1 MTLPKATSPVVLSI
15 PRALTQRTEQIWVG
29 RKTGIFVSTS
39 KSSLSALTLGA
50 IGIVYGDIGTSVLYA
65 MKEVFAHGHVA
76 LTPDN
81 IFGILSMFFWTLTV
95 IVSIKY
101 VMLVLRADNH
111 GEGGTA
117 ALLALASN
125 AVKDKPALRR
135 RLLLVGMFGAALFYG
150 DGVITPAIS
159 VLSAVEGLEVVS
171 PAFKQYVIPIT
182 LVILLALFAVQ
193 KHGTGG
199 IGRFFGPI
207 TLVWF
212 VAIGLLGIMQIVGNP
227 TILKA
232 LSPHYALQFMFT
244 NPGVTFV
251 VLGAIVLCVTG
262 AEALYADM
270 GHFGI
275 KPIRIAWFA
284 VVMPALALNYFGQ
297 GALLLTN
304 PEAVKNPFYLMM
316 PDWALLPMVALATMA
331 TVIASQALISGAFS
345 ATKQIVQLGYLPRL
359 QMFHTSV
366 KETGQIYIP
375 FINWSLFAAIVMAVV
390 MFKSSGALATAY
402 GIAVTGNMAITTIL
416 TFYVIR
422 YAWKLPLAL
431 CLAATGI
438 FFVIDIAFL
447 SSNMLK
453 FVDGGWFPILIAG
466 SIFALMVTWK
476 QGRSM
481 LRAKM
486 REDSIE
492 LKGFLEAVFVSPPT
506 RVEGTAVFLTAE
518 PGTVPNALLHNLKH
532 NKVLHR
538 QNLFVTVRSHEVPW
552 IGNDKRLEVIA
563 LGRHCWQVVIHYGFK
578 NDPDVPQ
585 ALQQLRGRGCE
596 AEPMT
601 TSYFLSRDTVVP
613 TIGSG
618 MAIWR
623 EKLFAQM
630 HRNASSA
637 ADFLNLPNNAVVELG
652 SKIEI

>member
-1 MTLPKATSPVVLSI
+1 MSS
-15 PRALTQRTEQIWVG
+15 
-29 RKTGIFVSTS
+29 S

-65 MKEVFAHGHVA
+65 LKEVFAHGHVA

-81 IFGILSMFFWTLTV
+81 IFGILSMFFWTLTI
-95 IVSIKY
+95 IVSLKY

-125 AVKDKPALRR
+125 AVKDKPVMRR
-135 RLLLVGMFGAALFYG
+135 WLLLVGMFGAALFYG

-171 PAFKQYVIPIT
+171 PTFTQYVIPIT
-182 LVILLALFAVQ
+182 LVILLLLFMVQ

-207 TLVWF
+207 TMVWF
-212 VAIGLLGIMQIVGNP
+212 VAIGVMGLMQIIGNP

-232 LSPHYALQFMFT
+232 LSPHYALSFMLDNIGISFI
-244 NPGVTFV
+244 
-251 VLGAIVLCVTG
+251 VLGSIVLCVTG

-275 KPIRIAWFA
+275 KPIRLAWFV
-284 VVMPALALNYFGQ
+284 VVMPALVLNYFGQ

-304 PEAVKNPFYLMM
+304 PEAVKNPFYLMA
-316 PDWALLPMVALATMA
+316 PDWALLPMVGLATMA

-345 ATKQIVQLGYLPRL
+345 ATKQIIQLGYLPRL
-359 QMFHTSV
+359 QIFHTSDE
-366 KETGQIYIP
+366 ETGQIYLP
-375 FINWSLFAAIVMAVV
+375 FINWALFVAIVLAVV
-390 MFKSSGALATAY
+390 FFKTSGSLAAAY
-402 GIAVTGNMAITTIL
+402 GIAVTGNMLITTIL
-416 TFYVIR
+416 TFFVVR
-422 YAWKLPLAL
+422 YAWNYPLWICAV
-431 CLAATGI
+431 ATGI
-438 FFVIDIAFL
+438 FFIIDFVFL
-447 SSNMLK
+447 ASNLLK
-453 FVDGGWFPILIAG
+453 FIEGGWFPILIAG
-466 SIFALMVTWK
+466 AIFVLMVTWK
-476 QGRSM
+476 EGRSM
-481 LRAKM
+481 LRKKLQ
-486 REDSIE
+486 EDSIE
-492 LKGFLEAVFVSPPT
+492 LRGFMDSVFVHPPA
-506 RVEGTAVFLTAE
+506 RVDGTAVFLTAE

-532 NKVLHR
+532 NKVLHK

-552 IGNDKRLEVIA
+552 IGEDKRLDVVD
-563 LGRHCWQVVIHYGFK
+563 LGRQCWQVVIHYGFK

-585 ALQQLRGRGCE
+585 ALQQLRGQGCE
-596 AEPMT
+596 TEAMT

>member
-1 MTLPKATSPVVLSI
+1 M
-15 PRALTQRTEQIWVG
+15 
-29 RKTGIFVSTS
+29 STS

-135 RLLLVGMFGAALFYG
+135 RLLLIGMFGAALFYG

-193 KHGTGG
+193 KHGTAG

-212 VAIGLLGIMQIVGNP
+212 VAIGVIGVLQIVVNP

-284 VVMPALALNYFGQ
+284 VVMPALVLNYFGQ
-297 GALLLTN
+297 GALLLST

-316 PDWALLPMVALATMA
+316 PDWALLPMVGLATMA

-375 FINWSLFAAIVMAVV
+375 FINWSLFVAIVMAVV

-438 FFVIDIAFL
+438 FFLIDIAFL
-447 SSNMLK
+447 ASNMLK
-453 FVDGGWFPILIAG
+453 FVEGGWFPILIAG

-532 NKVLHR
+532 NKVLHK

-552 IGNDKRLEVIA
+552 VGNDKRLEVIA

-578 NDPDVPQ
+578 NDPDVPR
-585 ALQQLRGRGCE
+585 ALQQLRGHGCD